1 MNTTELLLLSAG
13 LAADAF
19 SASVCEG
26 LKMKKPER
34 LGTFLTALFFGVFQA
49 VMPLVG
55 YFLGKRF
62 AGVTTAFDHWIAF
75 ILLGIIGGKML
86 AESFHTENTEETVY
100 RINLRELAVL
110 SVATS
115 IDAMAVGIVFSA
127 QQTDIVLS
135 VSVIGTVTFLLSLAG
150 VIIGN
155 RFGSRFGTKA
165 GAVGGIVLIILG
177 IKLFL
182 EGIL

>member
-1 MNTTELLLLSAG
+1 MNTAELLLLSAG

-26 LKMKKPER
+26 LKMKKIN
-34 LGTFLTALFFGVFQA
+34 LSGAFLTSLFFGVFQA
-49 VMPLVG
+49 LMPLGG

-62 AGVTTAFDHWIAF
+62 SDVTARFDHWIAF

-86 AESFHTENTEETVY
+86 VESFGNENTEDAVY
-100 RINLRELAVL
+100 RINIRELTLL

-127 QQTDIVLS
+127 QNSDIVFS
-135 VSVIGTVTFLLSLAG
+135 VSVIGIVTFLLSLVG

-155 RFGSRFGTKA
+155 RFGSRYGKKA
-165 GAVGGIVLIILG
+165 GIVGGVVLIMIG
-177 IKLFL
+177 VKLFL